1 MSLEQLLERGAV
13 WRASDTATEPRVA
26 GVSCGHAELDQMLH
40 GQGWQ
45 SGSLVE
51 VLYETEGCGELR
63 LLLPLLAMS
72 TDRWVLWI
80 DPPHIPYAPAL
91 KAAGVA
97 LERLLIVRS
106 NSRRDRLWCL
116 EQALKSGCCSAVLGW
131 LGEVPQA
138 ALRRLQLAA
147 AEGGGLGFIFRSS
160 TCRHQGSAAS
170 YRLLLEPE
178 QAPDTLAVSV
188 LKRRGGWPLPRRVLS
203 LRRKGC
209 GRQTALLASS
219 PGASSAQVR
228 AGG

>member
-1 MSLEQLLERGAV
+1 
-13 WRASDTATEPRVA
+13 
-26 GVSCGHAELDQMLH
+26 
-40 GQGWQ
+40 
-45 SGSLVE
+45 
-51 VLYETEGCGELR
+51 LR
-63 LLLPLLAMS
+63 LLLPLLATS
-72 TDRWVLWI
+72 TDRWVLWV

-97 LERLLIVRS
+97 LDRLLIVRS

-131 LGEVPQA
+131 LGEVPQQ

-147 AEGGGLGFIFRSS
+147 TEGGGLGFIFRPSA
-160 TCRHQGSAAS
+160 CRNQGSAAS

-203 LRRKGC
+203 LRQQGS
-209 GRQTALLASS
+209 GRRTALFASS
-219 PGASSAQVR
+219 PGASSAGDSSARVH